1 MQDYDRNGAGA
12 VAVAAAPAPALALD
26 PQEERPD
33 AAIRQGYLRRIEEL
47 RGEARLDAVS
57 WNGDSEADL
66 LAFISANPGWHQGRL
81 GLMDNGNLYAVW
93 KDAAGSLLS
102 IQFRGRQFAEFV
114 IFQRR
119 PGATEVSRIAGSDT
133 LAGVKRQIGS
143 FDLLGVV
150 SL

>member
-1 MQDYDRNGAGA
+1 MPDYNRNAA
-12 VAVAAAPAPALALD
+12 VAVAPAPALAPFD
-26 PQEERPD
+26 DRPD
-33 AAIRQGYLRRIEEL
+33 AAIRQGYLRRIGEL
-47 RGEARLDAVS
+47 REEARLDAMP

-66 LAFISANPGWHQGRL
+66 LAFINANPGWRRGRL

-102 IQFRGRQFAEFV
+102 IQFRGRQLAEFV

-133 LAGVKRQIGS
+133 LDGVKRQVGS
-143 FDLLGVV
+143 FDLLGLV
-150 SL
+150 LL

>member
-1 MQDYDRNGAGA
+1 MPDYDRNNDGA
-12 VAVAAAPAPALALD
+12 VAVAAVPAPALASAD
-26 PQEERPD
+26 DRPVSE
-33 AAIRQGYLRRIEEL
+33 IRQGYLRRIAEL
-47 RGEARLDAVS
+47 RGEARLDAVP
-57 WNGDSEADL
+57 WNGNSEADL
-66 LAFISANPGWHQGRL
+66 LAFISANPGWRQGRL
-81 GLMDNGNLYAVW
+81 GLMDNGNLYGVW

-133 LAGVKRQIGS
+133 LDGVKGQVGS

>member
-12 VAVAAAPAPALALD
+12 VAVAAAPAPALASAD
-26 PQEERPD
+26 DRGVS
-33 AAIRQGYLRRIEEL
+33 AIRQGYLRRIAEL

-57 WNGDSEADL
+57 WNWDSEADL
-66 LAFISANPGWHQGRL
+66 LAFISANPGWRQGRL

-133 LAGVKRQIGS
+133 LDGVKRQVGS